1 MNSSLS
7 YLKNIRD
14 IAKQNNGRF
23 GVVLEHD
30 IESAKALC
38 LQFSEVIGEQHVF
51 ALGTSFDESRVL
63 QLESHQGQQLLGRE
77 CQLLIWNLSAPWD
90 ANSFSAALGT
100 LCGGGLLL
108 FVGRLAMNHS
118 GDKWLSNQLKALLY
132 VGESRQS
139 ALPELNKFDYDV
151 RFEQQHQVISLIKKV
166 ISGHRKRPLILTADR
181 GRGKTSALGIA
192 SAQLMQERQI
202 HIIVTAPSSK
212 AVQPLY
218 KHLLSALPSATR
230 SKDIVTF
237 GESSLRFMA
246 PDHILLDKPECDLLI
261 VDEAAAL
268 PIPILQAFV
277 EHYHR
282 MVFSSTINGYEGC
295 GRGFTLKFQSWLAQH
310 RPSYRAFHINQ
321 PIRWANNDFL
331 EAWQKQ
337 TFLLD
342 YDLKPIAL
350 DDSELRYLPLDK
362 HSLLTSPETLQNVF
376 SILVNAHYQTS
387 PNDLFQ
393 LLADSNTVVWI
404 AMQADT
410 IVGCLMAVKEGG
422 LDNKTVEQICQGK
435 RRPKGHLAAVS
446 IANQVGITLAA
457 LQTSYRIMRI
467 AVHPS
472 VQSHGI
478 GSQLITKFCQSA
490 KVDFVTTSFG
500 VTEPLL
506 KFWSLTGFEPIRLG
520 TKRDQASGCH
530 SLLMVKSVSVDWV
543 EQAQTLFYQHL
554 QFELNDSFQ
563 YLDPEIVRWFMS
575 HKVNISGF
583 NQEHVR
589 LIERYVLGGSNYE
602 SCAFAMAQ
610 LLVNLKGKEWERV
623 SRLLVC
629 KVLQKWTWS
638 HCASSFSLSGRKQ
651 VESKMRES
659 FQVLL
664 SDLQCKVD
672 W

>member
-7 YLKNIRD
+7 YLKNLRD

-30 IESAKALC
+30 IKQASELC
-38 LQFSEVIGEQHVF
+38 LQFSRVVGEQDVF
-51 ALGTSFDESRVL
+51 ALGTSFDESCVL
-63 QLESHQGQQLLGRE
+63 QLQSHQGQQLLGRE
-77 CQLLIWNLSAPWD
+77 CQLLIWNLEAPWD

-108 FVGRLAMNHS
+108 LVGKLSMVNSAEL
-118 GDKWLSNQLKALLY
+118 WLQTHLDNLLHMS
-132 VGESRQS
+132 ESACS
-139 ALPELNKFDYDV
+139 PLPESEPFNV
-151 RFEQQHQVISLIKKV
+151 AERFEQQNQAISLIRKV
-166 ISGHRKRPLILTADR
+166 VSGHRKRPLILTADR

-202 HIIVTAPSSK
+202 RIIVTAPSAK

-218 KHLLSALPSATR
+218 DHLSLTLPSAIRT
-230 SKDIVTF
+230 KELVTF
-237 GESSLRFMA
+237 GQSWLRFMA
-246 PDHILLDKPECDLLI
+246 PDQIVFEKPECDLLI
-261 VDEAAAL
+261 VDESAAL
-268 PIPILQAFV
+268 PIPILQVFV

-295 GRGFTLKFQSWLAQH
+295 GRGFTLKFQSWLTQH
-310 RPSYRAFHINQ
+310 RPNYQAFHIDQ
-321 PIRWANNDFL
+321 PIRWADNDFL
-331 EAWQKQ
+331 EAWQKR

-342 YDLKPIAL
+342 YELNPVEL
-350 DDSELRYLPLDK
+350 DDSELRYVPIDK
-362 HSLLTSPETLQNVF
+362 QSLLASPERLQNLF

-393 LLADSNTVVWI
+393 LLADENTEVWI
-404 AMQADT
+404 AAQADV

-422 LDNKTVEQICQGK
+422 LDSHLVEQICQGK

-446 IANQVGITLAA
+446 IANQIGITVAA
-457 LQTSYRIMRI
+457 IQTSYRIMRI
-467 AVHPS
+467 AIHPS

-478 GSQLITKFCQSA
+478 GSRLIATFCQSV

-506 KFWSLTGFEPIRLG
+506 KFWHLNGFEPIRLG
-520 TKRDQASGCH
+520 TKRDQASGCY
-530 SLLMVKSVSVDWV
+530 SLLMVKSDSVDW
-543 EQAQTLFYQHL
+543 EAQAQTLFYQHL

-563 YLDPEIVRWFMS
+563 YLEPALIRWFMS
-575 HKVNISGF
+575 HKSDANSF
-583 NQEHVR
+583 HPEHIR

-610 LLVNLKGKEWERV
+610 VLANLPKQEWTHLSSLLI
-623 SRLLVC
+623 C
-629 KVLQKWTWS
+629 KVLQKWTWTQ
-638 HCASSFSLSGRKQ
+638 CASSFSLSGRKQ
-651 VESKMRES
+651 IENKLRET
-659 FQVLL
+659 FHALL
-664 SDLQCKVD
+664 NDLQCKMDV
-672 W
+672 